1 MTCGIGPVTAGILLS
16 VTLILA
22 FACSNNIVDARPVGE
37 LEPESLSSSTTQATT
52 STTSTEFAIGAT
64 VEQVSSN
71 GSPEVTT
78 PEEEPE
84 AEEEEPMDRS
94 KVSLDIPDALFAAS
108 ANLTLRLR
116 DVFGEF
122 IMVSSSSWD
131 REENGSERMTL
142 VVKRFCGVDFWSC
155 FVASEFDLFVI
166 SVVS

>member
-22 FACSNNIVDARPVGE
+22 FACSNNIVDARPAGE
-37 LEPESLSSSTTQATT
+37 LEPESLSSSTTQAATT

-84 AEEEEPMDRS
+84 AEEEEPMDRG

-122 IMVSSSSWD
+122 IMVSSSAWNG
-131 REENGSERMTL
+131 EENGSEMVTL
-142 VVKRFCGVDFWSC
+142 DVKRVSGVDF
-155 FVASEFDLFVI
+155 
-166 SVVS
+166 